1 MLFCKTKLFNF
12 INSTRFFTQ
21 PIQQLIYREHGNPA
35 EVFVL
40 FFFSNFILKVLTLSN
55 KELEFDKL
63 ERQQVLV
70 KWLAA
75 PINPADINQ
84 VQGVYPIK
92 PNLPAVG
99 GNEGCAQVIRVG
111 SDVAEFKENDLIVPA
126 ISGIGT
132 WCSHGIYDSK
142 ELFLVEGDV
151 KDFIFLSMLQVNPST
166 AYRMLKDF
174 VNLSY
179 GDIVVQNGANS
190 SVGHFVIQI
199 CRILGV
205 KTVNVVRDRP
215 QIEILKNQLK
225 KAGADE
231 VYTEEEFST
240 LIRSNK
246 LNAKLA
252 LNCVGGKSG
261 MILSRALELGG
272 TMVTYGG
279 MSQNPVNVTTS
290 SLIFSNT
297 KSVGFWM
304 TRWYE
309 MRQNIEERK
318 NMYKELIGW
327 YKNGELT
334 LPKYQRK
341 NLEEYKDAINQS
353 TQSDPSSIKSK
364 QIFTKKGNHHYFD

>member
-1 MLFCKTKLFNF
+1 
-12 INSTRFFTQ
+12 
-21 PIQQLIYREHGNPA
+21 
-35 EVFVL
+35 
-40 FFFSNFILKVLTLSN
+40 
-55 KELEFDKL
+55 
-63 ERQQVLV
+63 
-70 KWLAA
+70 
-75 PINPADINQ
+75 
-84 VQGVYPIK
+84 
-92 PNLPAVG
+92 
-99 GNEGCAQVIRVG
+99 VG

-151 KDFIFLSMLQVNPST
+151 KDFIFLQILQLLIEC
-166 AYRMLKDF
+166 LKTL
-174 VNLSY
+174 NLSY

-215 QIEILKNQLK
+215 QIEILKNHLK
-225 KAGADE
+225 KSGADE
-231 VYTEEEFST
+231 VYTEKEFST
-240 LIRSNK
+240 LIRSKK
-246 LNAKLA
+246 LKAKLA
-252 LNCVGGKSG
+252 LNCVGGNSG
-261 MILSRALELGG
+261 MFLSRALEFGG

-279 MSQNPVNVTTS
+279 MSKIPVYVATS
-290 SLIFSNT
+290 SVIFANT

-304 TRWYE
+304 SRWYG
-309 MRQNIEERK
+309 MRQNIELRNEERK

-353 TQSDPSSIKSK
+353 TQPDPSSIKSK

>member
-1 MLFCKTKLFNF
+1 MSIPVSVC
-12 INSTRFFTQ
+12 FT
-21 PIQQLIYREHGNPA
+21 
-35 EVFVL
+35 
-40 FFFSNFILKVLTLSN
+40 VLTLSN

-63 ERQQVLV
+63 EKQQVLV

-205 KTVNVVRDRP
+205 NTINVVRDRP

-225 KAGADE
+225 KSGADE

-240 LIRSNK
+240 LIRSKK
-246 LNAKLA
+246 LRAKLA

-290 SLIFSNT
+290 SLIFSNI

-304 TRWYE
+304 SRWYG

-353 TQSDPSSIKSK
+353 TQSDSSSIKSK
-364 QIFTKKGNHHYFD
+364 QIFTKKGNDHYFD